1 MQQHQFVHWDNAKV
15 AHMRAPEARHNLARH
30 EAKRNGGYARPIL
43 RAPVGEP
50 LYARASRSADKF
62 AAAAKPCQDAIT
74 MGLGVSLDITCSSGI
89 LRATLRPKTSRA
101 TLLFQAAIF
110 VAAGLLFLKSLAFP
124 ASLYRWIY
132 GALMLGAALEAAY
145 LLTGS
150 ESIQVDSSGLT
161 LRRGSLGLQRTSR
174 YQLEQCSNFG
184 LHSQGED
191 EDRRLEFTY
200 RGGPIPRTIT
210 FGKHMSEQQA
220 IDFMT
225 ELQHYLPE
233 VADKLWS
240 SKEAFGK
247 HFTSL
252 GLN

>member
-1 MQQHQFVHWDNAKV
+1 MA
-15 AHMRAPEARHNLARH
+15 
-30 EAKRNGGYARPIL
+30 
-43 RAPVGEP
+43 
-50 LYARASRSADKF
+50 
-62 AAAAKPCQDAIT
+62 
-74 MGLGVSLDITCSSGI
+74 LGVSLDITCSPRI

-110 VAAGLLFLKSLAFP
+110 VAAGLLFLKSLSFANV
-124 ASLYRWIY
+124 LYRWVY
-132 GALMLGAALEAAY
+132 GALMLGAALEGVY

-150 ESIQVDSSGLT
+150 ESIQVDSTGLM
-161 LRRGSLGLQRTSR
+161 LRRGSMGVQHTSR
-174 YQLEQCSNFG
+174 YHLEQCSNFG
-184 LHSQGED
+184 LHSQGKD

-220 IDFMT
+220 IEFMT
-225 ELQHYLPE
+225 QLQRCLPE
-233 VADKLWS
+233 VADKLWT
-240 SKEAFGK
+240 SKDPYNR